1 MSAPLISPSRAAGAY
16 MLDFRVHLLRL
27 TQTFSSRTLTSIIDS
42 VVPLRRT
49 RSEGIIMDRESIEH
63 QVPYQIIG
71 FAATGL
77 GKVALTLSTL
87 SLLVGGLLVSICS
100 K

>member
-16 MLDFRVHLLRL
+16 TLDLRVHLPRPA
-27 TQTFSSRTLTSIIDS
+27 QTFSSRTLTYFQDSI
-42 VVPLRRT
+42 VLHRRT
-49 RSEGIIMDRESIEH
+49 PQEGNSMDQHSIDH
-63 QVPYQIIG
+63 NVPYQLVG

-87 SLLVGGLLVSICS
+87 SLLVGGLLVSVCS
-100 K
+100 R

>member
-1 MSAPLISPSRAAGAY
+1 
-16 MLDFRVHLLRL
+16 
-27 TQTFSSRTLTSIIDS
+27 
-42 VVPLRRT
+42 
-49 RSEGIIMDRESIEH
+49 MDRESIEH
-63 QVPYQIIG
+63 NVPHQIIG

-100 K
+100 R